1 MKKKLLV
8 SLLITAAAASVLAG
22 CSSGSGTSGTQA
34 PAGEEAA
41 TADSADAEETEA
53 EDEDTEDADGEDSQ
67 GSGRYLVWRINK
79 EPKLWDP
86 TNNSEFVSD
95 SIVKQLFEGL
105 TVSTSDGFKPG
116 MAESWDISDDGKTY
130 TFHLRQDAKWSDGDP
145 VTAKDFEYSW
155 RRICDPDFA
164 SEALQAITDY
174 VVGGQEYFDGT
185 GSYDD
190 IKATA
195 LDDYTFEVVLKN
207 VTPYFP
213 QLVANDVYLPVKKD
227 VVEAAGEGW
236 EKKPET
242 CVSNGP
248 FMLEEFQV
256 GSHFLFKKNP
266 NYYDAEAVKLAG
278 VKAVIIVDDNTAYQ
292 AYQAGEIDVMDGLP
306 SEQIPQ
312 IVAEDPNVIV
322 GADTG
327 ARFLNFNVDKAPTDN
342 IHVRRA
348 ITYAIDRKQIVEQV
362 LKDGSVPASGF
373 IAPTCQK
380 TDGGSFRIMESD
392 GYPAEEYSINPRQAN
407 VEAAKKELEEAGYP
421 DGKDFPALE
430 ITYANN
436 DRDKKTCEAIQQMLE
451 DNLGITVTLRAE
463 ESSVFTSTKNKGDYQ
478 VATGGWTNSPYDAS
492 GLIKLFYSQNGNN
505 TPQWRWKEY
514 TGAPHDTT
522 LNPGSKAF
530 DEAFDKALASQGADR
545 DNAWVE
551 AEQALMEDLPVTA
564 LYYPSYTA
572 VVNEDLVEDV
582 ELTASNTFMFKE
594 ASVIE

>member
-1 MKKKLLV
+1 MKKRMLV
-8 SLLITAAAASVLAG
+8 SLLLATAAAATLSACG
-22 CSSGSGTSGTQA
+22 SGSKPAETQA
-34 PAGEEAA
+34 TTNQGGGDI
-41 TADSADAEETEA
+41 TSAVEEETEA
-53 EDEDTEDADGEDSQ
+53 EAEEEASA
-67 GSGRYLVWRINK
+67 GSDRYLVWRLNK

-86 TNNSEFVSD
+86 TNNSESISD
-95 SIVKQLFEGL
+95 AIVKQLFEGL

-116 MAESWDISDDGKTY
+116 IAESWDVSEDGKTY
-130 TFHLRQDAKWSDGDP
+130 TFHLRDDAKWSDGDP

-155 RRICDPDFA
+155 RRICDPDYA

-195 LDDYTFEVVLKN
+195 IDDYTFEVVLKN

-213 QLVANDVYLPVKKD
+213 QLVANDVYLPIKKD

-248 FMLEEFQV
+248 FMLEEYQV

-266 NYYDAEAVKLAG
+266 NYYDADSVKLAG
-278 VKAVIIVDDNTAYQ
+278 IKAVIITDDNTAYQ
-292 AYQAGEIDVMDGLP
+292 AYQAGEIDVMDNLP

-322 GADTG
+322 SADTG
-327 ARFLNFNVDKAPTDN
+327 AQFMNFNVDKAPTDN
-342 IHVRRA
+342 VHVRKA
-348 ITYAIDRKQIVEQV
+348 IAYAIDRKQIVEQV

-380 TDGGSFRIMESD
+380 TDGGSFRTMESD
-392 GYPAEEYSINPRQAN
+392 GYPAEEYGINPRQAN
-407 VEAAKKELEEAGYP
+407 VEAAKQELAEAGYP

-436 DRDKKTCEAIQQMLE
+436 DRNKKTCEAIQQMLE

-478 VATGGWTNSPYDAS
+478 MATGGWTNSPYDAS

-505 TPQWRWKEY
+505 TPQWRWKPY

-522 LNPGSKAF
+522 LNPGSEAF
-530 DEAFDKALASQGADR
+530 DIAFDKALASQGADR
-545 DNAWVE
+545 DNAWIE
-551 AEQALMEDLPVTA
+551 AEQALMADMPVTP

-582 ELTASNTFMFKE
+582 ELTASNTFMFKS

>member
-1 MKKKLLV
+1 MKKRMLV
-8 SLLITAAAASVLAG
+8 SLLLATAAAATLSACG
-22 CSSGSGTSGTQA
+22 SGSKPAETQA
-34 PAGEEAA
+34 TTNQGGGGITSAA
-41 TADSADAEETEA
+41 EEETEA
-53 EDEDTEDADGEDSQ
+53 EAEEEASA
-67 GSGRYLVWRINK
+67 GSDRYLVWRLNK

-86 TNNSEFVSD
+86 TNNSESISD
-95 SIVKQLFEGL
+95 AIVKQLFEGL

-116 MAESWDISDDGKTY
+116 IAESWDVSEDGKTY
-130 TFHLRQDAKWSDGDP
+130 TFHLRDDAKWSDGDP

-155 RRICDPDFA
+155 RRICDPDYA

-195 LDDYTFEVVLKN
+195 IDDYTFEVVLKN

-213 QLVANDVYLPVKKD
+213 QLVANDVYLPIKKD

-248 FMLEEFQV
+248 FMLEEYQV

-266 NYYDAEAVKLAG
+266 NYYDADSVKLAG
-278 VKAVIIVDDNTAYQ
+278 IKAVIITDDNTAYQ
-292 AYQAGEIDVMDGLP
+292 AYQAGEIDVMDNLP

-322 GADTG
+322 SADTG
-327 ARFLNFNVDKAPTDN
+327 AQFMNFNVDKAPTDN
-342 IHVRRA
+342 VHVRKA
-348 ITYAIDRKQIVEQV
+348 IAYAIDRKQIVEQV

-380 TDGGSFRIMESD
+380 TDGGSFRTMESD
-392 GYPAEEYSINPRQAN
+392 GYPAEEYGINPRQAN
-407 VEAAKKELEEAGYP
+407 VEAAKQELAEAGYP

-436 DRDKKTCEAIQQMLE
+436 DRNKKTCEAIQQMLE

-478 VATGGWTNSPYDAS
+478 MATGGWTNSPYDAS

-505 TPQWRWKEY
+505 TPQWRWKPY

-522 LNPGSKAF
+522 LNPGSEAF
-530 DEAFDKALASQGADR
+530 DIAFDKALASQGADR
-545 DNAWVE
+545 DNAWIE
-551 AEQALMEDLPVTA
+551 AEQALMADMPVTP

-582 ELTASNTFMFKE
+582 ELTASNTFMFKS

>member
-1 MKKKLLV
+1 MKKRMLV
-8 SLLITAAAASVLAG
+8 SLLLATAAAATLSACG
-22 CSSGSGTSGTQA
+22 SGSKPAETQA
-34 PAGEEAA
+34 TTNQGGRDITSAA
-41 TADSADAEETEA
+41 EEETEA
-53 EDEDTEDADGEDSQ
+53 EAEEEASA
-67 GSGRYLVWRINK
+67 GSDRYLVWRLNK

-86 TNNSEFVSD
+86 TNNSESISD
-95 SIVKQLFEGL
+95 AIVKQLFEGL

-116 MAESWDISDDGKTY
+116 IAESWDVSEDGKTY
-130 TFHLRQDAKWSDGDP
+130 TFHLRDDAKWSDGDP

-155 RRICDPDFA
+155 RRICDPDYA

-195 LDDYTFEVVLKN
+195 IDDYTFEVVLKN

-213 QLVANDVYLPVKKD
+213 QLVANDVYLPIKKD

-248 FMLEEFQV
+248 FMLEEYQV

-266 NYYDAEAVKLAG
+266 NYYDADSVKLAG
-278 VKAVIIVDDNTAYQ
+278 VKAVIITDDNTAYQ
-292 AYQAGEIDVMDGLP
+292 AYQAGEIDVMDNLP

-322 GADTG
+322 SADTG
-327 ARFLNFNVDKAPTDN
+327 AQFMNFNVDKAPTDN
-342 IHVRRA
+342 VHVRKA
-348 ITYAIDRKQIVEQV
+348 IAYAIDRKQIVEQV

-380 TDGGSFRIMESD
+380 TDGGSFRTMESD
-392 GYPAEEYSINPRQAN
+392 GYPAEEYGINPRQAN
-407 VEAAKKELEEAGYP
+407 VEAAKQELAEAGYP

-436 DRDKKTCEAIQQMLE
+436 DRNKKTCEAIQQMLE

-478 VATGGWTNSPYDAS
+478 MATGGWTNSPYDAS

-505 TPQWRWKEY
+505 TPQWRWKPY

-522 LNPGSKAF
+522 LNPGNEAF
-530 DEAFDKALASQGADR
+530 DIAFDKALASQGADR
-545 DNAWVE
+545 DNAWIE
-551 AEQALMEDLPVTA
+551 AEQALMADMPVTP

-582 ELTASNTFMFKE
+582 ELTASNTFMFKS

>member
-1 MKKKLLV
+1 MKKRMLV
-8 SLLITAAAASVLAG
+8 SLLLATAAAATLSACG
-22 CSSGSGTSGTQA
+22 SGSKPAETQA
-34 PAGEEAA
+34 TTNQGGGGITSAA
-41 TADSADAEETEA
+41 EEETEA
-53 EDEDTEDADGEDSQ
+53 EAEEEASA
-67 GSGRYLVWRINK
+67 GSDRYLVWRLNK

-86 TNNSEFVSD
+86 TNNSESISD
-95 SIVKQLFEGL
+95 AIVKQLFEGL

-116 MAESWDISDDGKTY
+116 IAESWDVSEDGKTY
-130 TFHLRQDAKWSDGDP
+130 TFHLRDDAKWSDGDP

-155 RRICDPDFA
+155 RRICDPDYA

-195 LDDYTFEVVLKN
+195 IDDYTFEVVLKN

-213 QLVANDVYLPVKKD
+213 QLVANDVYLPIKKD

-248 FMLEEFQV
+248 FMLEEYQV

-266 NYYDAEAVKLAG
+266 NYYDADSVKLAG
-278 VKAVIIVDDNTAYQ
+278 VKAVIITDDNTAYQ
-292 AYQAGEIDVMDGLP
+292 AYQAGEIDVMDNLP

-322 GADTG
+322 SADTG
-327 ARFLNFNVDKAPTDN
+327 AQFMNFNVDKAPTDN
-342 IHVRRA
+342 VHVRKA
-348 ITYAIDRKQIVEQV
+348 IAYAIDRKQIVEQV

-380 TDGGSFRIMESD
+380 TDGGSFRTMESD
-392 GYPAEEYSINPRQAN
+392 GYPAEEYGINPRQAN
-407 VEAAKKELEEAGYP
+407 VEAAKQELAEAGYP

-436 DRDKKTCEAIQQMLE
+436 DRNKKTCEAIQQMLE

-478 VATGGWTNSPYDAS
+478 MATGGWTNSPYDAS

-505 TPQWRWKEY
+505 TPQWRWKPY

-522 LNPGSKAF
+522 LNPGNEAF
-530 DEAFDKALASQGADR
+530 DIAFDKALASQGADR
-545 DNAWVE
+545 DNAWIE
-551 AEQALMEDLPVTA
+551 AEQALMADMPVTP

-582 ELTASNTFMFKE
+582 ELTASNTFMFKS

>member
-1 MKKKLLV
+1 MKKRMLV
-8 SLLITAAAASVLAG
+8 SLLLATAAAAMLSACG
-22 CSSGSGTSGTQA
+22 SGSKPAETQA
-34 PAGEEAA
+34 TTNQGGGDITSAA
-41 TADSADAEETEA
+41 EEETEA
-53 EDEDTEDADGEDSQ
+53 EAEEEASA
-67 GSGRYLVWRINK
+67 GSDRYLVWRLNK

-86 TNNSEFVSD
+86 TNNSESISD
-95 SIVKQLFEGL
+95 AIVKQLFEGL

-116 MAESWDISDDGKTY
+116 IAESWDVSEDGKTY
-130 TFHLRQDAKWSDGDP
+130 TFHLRDDAKWSDGDP

-155 RRICDPDFA
+155 RRICDPDYA

-195 LDDYTFEVVLKN
+195 IDDYTFEVVLKN

-213 QLVANDVYLPVKKD
+213 QLVANDVYLPIKKD

-248 FMLEEFQV
+248 FMLEEYQV

-266 NYYDAEAVKLAG
+266 NYYDADSVKLAG
-278 VKAVIIVDDNTAYQ
+278 IKAVIITDDNTAYQ
-292 AYQAGEIDVMDGLP
+292 AYQAGEIDVMDNLP

-322 GADTG
+322 SADTG
-327 ARFLNFNVDKAPTDN
+327 AQFMNFNVDKAPTDN
-342 IHVRRA
+342 VHVRKA
-348 ITYAIDRKQIVEQV
+348 IAYAIDRKQIVEQV

-380 TDGGSFRIMESD
+380 TDGGSFRTMESD
-392 GYPAEEYSINPRQAN
+392 GYPAEEYGINPRQAN
-407 VEAAKKELEEAGYP
+407 VEAAKQELAEAGYP

-436 DRDKKTCEAIQQMLE
+436 DRNKKTCEAIQQMLE

-478 VATGGWTNSPYDAS
+478 MATGGWTNSPYDAS

-505 TPQWRWKEY
+505 TPQWRWKPY

-522 LNPGSKAF
+522 LNPGSEAF
-530 DEAFDKALASQGADR
+530 DIAFDKALASQGADR
-545 DNAWVE
+545 DNAWIE
-551 AEQALMEDLPVTA
+551 AEQALMADMPVTP

-582 ELTASNTFMFKE
+582 ELTASNTFMFKS

>member
-1 MKKKLLV
+1 MKKRMLV
-8 SLLITAAAASVLAG
+8 SLLLATAAAATLSACG
-22 CSSGSGTSGTQA
+22 SGSKPAETQA
-34 PAGEEAA
+34 TTNQGGGDITSAA
-41 TADSADAEETEA
+41 EEETEA
-53 EDEDTEDADGEDSQ
+53 EAEEEASA
-67 GSGRYLVWRINK
+67 GSDRYLVWRLNK

-86 TNNSEFVSD
+86 TNNSESISD
-95 SIVKQLFEGL
+95 AIVKQLFEGL
-105 TVSTSDGFKPG
+105 TVSTSDGFNPG
-116 MAESWDISDDGKTY
+116 IAESWDVSEDGKTY
-130 TFHLRQDAKWSDGDP
+130 TFHLRDDAKWSDGDP

-155 RRICDPDFA
+155 RRICDPDYA

-195 LDDYTFEVVLKN
+195 IDDYTFEVVLKN

-213 QLVANDVYLPVKKD
+213 QLVANDVYLPIKKD

-248 FMLEEFQV
+248 FMLEEYQV

-266 NYYDAEAVKLAG
+266 NYYDADSVKLAG
-278 VKAVIIVDDNTAYQ
+278 IKAVIITDDNTAYQ
-292 AYQAGEIDVMDGLP
+292 AYQAGEIDVMDNLP

-322 GADTG
+322 SADTG
-327 ARFLNFNVDKAPTDN
+327 AQFMNFNVDKAPTDN
-342 IHVRRA
+342 VHVRKA
-348 ITYAIDRKQIVEQV
+348 IAYAIDRKQIVEQV

-380 TDGGSFRIMESD
+380 TDGGSFRTMESD
-392 GYPAEEYSINPRQAN
+392 GYPAEEYGINPRQAN
-407 VEAAKKELEEAGYP
+407 VEAAKQELAEAGYP

-436 DRDKKTCEAIQQMLE
+436 DRNKKTCEAIQQMLE

-478 VATGGWTNSPYDAS
+478 MATGGWTNSPYDAS

-505 TPQWRWKEY
+505 TPQWRWKPY

-522 LNPGSKAF
+522 LNPGSEAF
-530 DEAFDKALASQGADR
+530 DIAFDKALASQGADR
-545 DNAWVE
+545 DNAWIE
-551 AEQALMEDLPVTA
+551 AEQALMADMPVTP

-582 ELTASNTFMFKE
+582 ELTASNTFMFKS

>member
-1 MKKKLLV
+1 MKKRMLV
-8 SLLITAAAASVLAG
+8 SLLLATAAAATLSACG
-22 CSSGSGTSGTQA
+22 SGSKPAETQA
-34 PAGEEAA
+34 TTNQGGGAITSAA
-41 TADSADAEETEA
+41 EEETEA
-53 EDEDTEDADGEDSQ
+53 EAEEEASA
-67 GSGRYLVWRINK
+67 GSDRYLVWRLNK

-86 TNNSEFVSD
+86 TNNSESISD
-95 SIVKQLFEGL
+95 AIVKQLFEGL

-116 MAESWDISDDGKTY
+116 IAESWDVSEDGKTY
-130 TFHLRQDAKWSDGDP
+130 TFHLRDDAKWSDGDP

-155 RRICDPDFA
+155 RRICDPDYA

-195 LDDYTFEVVLKN
+195 IDDYTFEVVLKN

-213 QLVANDVYLPVKKD
+213 QLVANDVYLPIKKD

-248 FMLEEFQV
+248 FMLEEYQV

-266 NYYDAEAVKLAG
+266 NYYDADSVKLAG
-278 VKAVIIVDDNTAYQ
+278 VKAVIITDDNTAYQ
-292 AYQAGEIDVMDGLP
+292 AYQAGEIDVMDNLP

-322 GADTG
+322 SADTG
-327 ARFLNFNVDKAPTDN
+327 AQFMNFNVDKAPTDN
-342 IHVRRA
+342 VHVRKA
-348 ITYAIDRKQIVEQV
+348 IAYAIDRKQIVEQV

-380 TDGGSFRIMESD
+380 TDGGSFRTMESD
-392 GYPAEEYSINPRQAN
+392 GYPAEEYGINPRQAN
-407 VEAAKKELEEAGYP
+407 VEAAKQELAEAGYP

-436 DRDKKTCEAIQQMLE
+436 DRNKKTCEAIQQMLE

-478 VATGGWTNSPYDAS
+478 MATGGWTNSPYDAS

-505 TPQWRWKEY
+505 TPQWRWKPY

-522 LNPGSKAF
+522 LNPGNEAF
-530 DEAFDKALASQGADR
+530 DIAFDKALASQGADR
-545 DNAWVE
+545 DNAWIE
-551 AEQALMEDLPVTA
+551 AEQALMADMPVTP

-582 ELTASNTFMFKE
+582 ELTASNTFMFKS

>member
-22 CSSGSGTSGTQA
+22 YSSGSGTSGTQA

-86 TNNSEFVSD
+86 TNNSESVSD

-248 FMLEEFQV
+248 FILEEFQV

>member
-1 MKKKLLV
+1 MKKRMLV
-8 SLLITAAAASVLAG
+8 SLLLATAAAATLSACG
-22 CSSGSGTSGTQA
+22 SGSKPAETQA
-34 PAGEEAA
+34 TTNQGGGDITSAA
-41 TADSADAEETEA
+41 EEETEA
-53 EDEDTEDADGEDSQ
+53 EAEEEASA
-67 GSGRYLVWRINK
+67 GSDRYLVWRLNK

-86 TNNSEFVSD
+86 TNNSESISD
-95 SIVKQLFEGL
+95 AIVKQLFEGL

-116 MAESWDISDDGKTY
+116 IAESWDVSEDGKTY
-130 TFHLRQDAKWSDGDP
+130 TFHLRDDAKWSDGDP

-155 RRICDPDFA
+155 RRICDPNFA

-195 LDDYTFEVVLKN
+195 IDDYTFEVVLKN

-213 QLVANDVYLPVKKD
+213 QLVANDVYLPIKKD

-248 FMLEEFQV
+248 FMLEEYQV

-266 NYYDAEAVKLAG
+266 NYYDADSVKLAG
-278 VKAVIIVDDNTAYQ
+278 IRAVIITDDNTAYQ
-292 AYQAGEIDVMDGLP
+292 AYQAGEIDVMDNLP

-322 GADTG
+322 SADTG
-327 ARFLNFNVDKAPTDN
+327 AQFMNFNVDKAPTDN
-342 IHVRRA
+342 VHVRKA
-348 ITYAIDRKQIVEQV
+348 IAYAIDRKQIVEQV

-380 TDGGSFRIMESD
+380 TDGGSFRTMESD
-392 GYPAEEYSINPRQAN
+392 GYPAEEYGINPRQAN
-407 VEAAKKELEEAGYP
+407 VEAAKQELAEAGYP

-436 DRDKKTCEAIQQMLE
+436 DRNKKTCEAIQQMLE

-478 VATGGWTNSPYDAS
+478 MATGGWTNSPYDAS

-505 TPQWRWKEY
+505 TPQWRWKPY

-522 LNPGSKAF
+522 LNPGSEAF
-530 DEAFDKALASQGADR
+530 DIAFDKALASQGADR
-545 DNAWVE
+545 DNAWIE
-551 AEQALMEDLPVTA
+551 AEQALMADMPVTP

-582 ELTASNTFMFKE
+582 ELTASNTFMFKS

>member
-1 MKKKLLV
+1 MKKRMLV
-8 SLLITAAAASVLAG
+8 SLLLATAAAATLSACG
-22 CSSGSGTSGTQA
+22 SGSKPAETQA
-34 PAGEEAA
+34 TTNQGGGDITSAA
-41 TADSADAEETEA
+41 EEETEA
-53 EDEDTEDADGEDSQ
+53 EAEEEAST
-67 GSGRYLVWRINK
+67 GSDRYLVWRLNK

-86 TNNSEFVSD
+86 TNNSESISD
-95 SIVKQLFEGL
+95 AIVKQLFEGL

-116 MAESWDISDDGKTY
+116 IAESWDVSEDGKTY
-130 TFHLRQDAKWSDGDP
+130 TFHLRDDAKWSDGDP

-155 RRICDPDFA
+155 RRICDPDYA

-195 LDDYTFEVVLKN
+195 IDDYTFEVVLKN

-213 QLVANDVYLPVKKD
+213 QLVANDVYLPIKKD

-248 FMLEEFQV
+248 FMLEEYQV

-266 NYYDAEAVKLAG
+266 NYYDADSVKLAG
-278 VKAVIIVDDNTAYQ
+278 IKAVIITDDNTAYQ
-292 AYQAGEIDVMDGLP
+292 AYQAGEIDVMDNLP

-322 GADTG
+322 SADTG
-327 ARFLNFNVDKAPTDN
+327 AQFMNFNVDKAPTDN
-342 IHVRRA
+342 VHVRKA
-348 ITYAIDRKQIVEQV
+348 IAYAIDRKQIVEQV

-380 TDGGSFRIMESD
+380 TDGGSFRTMESD
-392 GYPAEEYSINPRQAN
+392 GYPAEEYGINPRQAN
-407 VEAAKKELEEAGYP
+407 VEAAKQELAEAGYP

-436 DRDKKTCEAIQQMLE
+436 DRNKKTCEAIQQMLE

-478 VATGGWTNSPYDAS
+478 MATGGWTNSPYDAS

-505 TPQWRWKEY
+505 TPQWRWKPY

-522 LNPGSKAF
+522 LNPGSEAF
-530 DEAFDKALASQGADR
+530 DIAFDKALASQGADR
-545 DNAWVE
+545 DNAWIE
-551 AEQALMEDLPVTA
+551 AEQALMADMPVTP

-582 ELTASNTFMFKE
+582 ELTASNTFMFKS

>member
-1 MKKKLLV
+1 M
-8 SLLITAAAASVLAG
+8 
-22 CSSGSGTSGTQA
+22 
-34 PAGEEAA
+34 
-41 TADSADAEETEA
+41 
-53 EDEDTEDADGEDSQ
+53 
-67 GSGRYLVWRINK
+67 
-79 EPKLWDP
+79 
-86 TNNSEFVSD
+86 
-95 SIVKQLFEGL
+95 KQLFEGL

-116 MAESWDISDDGKTY
+116 IAESWDVSEDGKTY
-130 TFHLRQDAKWSDGDP
+130 TFHLRDDAKWSDGDP

-155 RRICDPDFA
+155 RRICDPDYA

-195 LDDYTFEVVLKN
+195 IDDYTFEVVLKN

-213 QLVANDVYLPVKKD
+213 QLVANDVYLPIKKD

-248 FMLEEFQV
+248 FMLEEYQG

-266 NYYDAEAVKLAG
+266 NYYDADSVKLAG
-278 VKAVIIVDDNTAYQ
+278 VKAVIITDDNTAYQ
-292 AYQAGEIDVMDGLP
+292 AYQAGEIDVMDNLP

-322 GADTG
+322 SADTG
-327 ARFLNFNVDKAPTDN
+327 AQFMNFNVDKAPTDN
-342 IHVRRA
+342 VHVRKA
-348 ITYAIDRKQIVEQV
+348 IAYAIDRKQIVEQV

-380 TDGGSFRIMESD
+380 TDGGSFRTMESD
-392 GYPAEEYSINPRQAN
+392 GYPAEEYGINPRQAN
-407 VEAAKKELEEAGYP
+407 VEAAKQELAEAGYP

-436 DRDKKTCEAIQQMLE
+436 DRNKKTCEAIQQMLE

-478 VATGGWTNSPYDAS
+478 MATGGWTNSPYDAS

-505 TPQWRWKEY
+505 TPQWRWKPY

-522 LNPGSKAF
+522 LNPGNEAF
-530 DEAFDKALASQGADR
+530 DIAFDKALASQGADR
-545 DNAWVE
+545 DNAWIE
-551 AEQALMEDLPVTA
+551 AEQALMADMPVTP

-582 ELTASNTFMFKE
+582 ELTASNTFMFKS

>member
-86 TNNSEFVSD
+86 TNNSESVSD

-248 FMLEEFQV
+248 FILEEFQV

>member
-1 MKKKLLV
+1 MPLRPRRRL
-8 SLLITAAAASVLAG
+8 
-22 CSSGSGTSGTQA
+22 A
-34 PAGEEAA
+34 PAVPVPSRPRPRPPRIRGGDITSAA
-41 TADSADAEETEA
+41 EEETEA
-53 EDEDTEDADGEDSQ
+53 EAEEEASA
-67 GSGRYLVWRINK
+67 GSDRYLVWRLNK

-86 TNNSEFVSD
+86 TNNSESISD
-95 SIVKQLFEGL
+95 AIVKQLFEGL

-116 MAESWDISDDGKTY
+116 IAESWDVSEDGKTY
-130 TFHLRQDAKWSDGDP
+130 TFHLRDDAKWSDGDP

-155 RRICDPDFA
+155 RRICDPDYA

-195 LDDYTFEVVLKN
+195 IDDYTFEVVLKN

-213 QLVANDVYLPVKKD
+213 QLVANDVYLPIKKD

-248 FMLEEFQV
+248 FMLEEYQV

-266 NYYDAEAVKLAG
+266 NYYDADSVKLAG
-278 VKAVIIVDDNTAYQ
+278 IKAVIITDDNTAYQ
-292 AYQAGEIDVMDGLP
+292 AYQAGEIDVMDNLP

-322 GADTG
+322 SADTG
-327 ARFLNFNVDKAPTDN
+327 AQFMNFNVDKAPTDN
-342 IHVRRA
+342 VHVRKA
-348 ITYAIDRKQIVEQV
+348 IAYAIDRKQIVEQV

-380 TDGGSFRIMESD
+380 TDGGSFRTMESD
-392 GYPAEEYSINPRQAN
+392 GYPAEEYGINPRQAN
-407 VEAAKKELEEAGYP
+407 VEAAKQELAEAGYP

-436 DRDKKTCEAIQQMLE
+436 DRNKKTCEAIQQMLE

-478 VATGGWTNSPYDAS
+478 MATGGWTNSPYDAS

-505 TPQWRWKEY
+505 TPQWRWKPY

-522 LNPGSKAF
+522 LNPGSEAF
-530 DEAFDKALASQGADR
+530 DIAFDKALASQGADR
-545 DNAWVE
+545 DNAWIE
-551 AEQALMEDLPVTA
+551 AEQALMADMPVTP

-582 ELTASNTFMFKE
+582 ELTASNTFMFKS

>member
-1 MKKKLLV
+1 MKKRMLV
-8 SLLITAAAASVLAG
+8 SLLLATAAAATLSACG
-22 CSSGSGTSGTQA
+22 SGSKPAETQA
-34 PAGEEAA
+34 TTNQGGGEITSAA
-41 TADSADAEETEA
+41 EEETEA
-53 EDEDTEDADGEDSQ
+53 EAEEEASA
-67 GSGRYLVWRINK
+67 GSDRYLVWRLNK

-86 TNNSEFVSD
+86 TNNSESISD
-95 SIVKQLFEGL
+95 AIVKQLFEGL

-116 MAESWDISDDGKTY
+116 IAESWDVSEDGKTY
-130 TFHLRQDAKWSDGDP
+130 TFHLRDDAKWSDGDP

-155 RRICDPDFA
+155 RRICDPDYA

-195 LDDYTFEVVLKN
+195 IDDYTFEVVLKN

-213 QLVANDVYLPVKKD
+213 QLVANDVYLPIKKD

-248 FMLEEFQV
+248 FMLEEYQV

-266 NYYDAEAVKLAG
+266 NYYDADSVKLAG
-278 VKAVIIVDDNTAYQ
+278 VKAVIITDDNTAYQ
-292 AYQAGEIDVMDGLP
+292 AYQAGEIDVMDNLP

-322 GADTG
+322 SADTG
-327 ARFLNFNVDKAPTDN
+327 AQFMNFNVDKAPTDN
-342 IHVRRA
+342 VHVRKA
-348 ITYAIDRKQIVEQV
+348 IAYAIDRKQIVEQV

-380 TDGGSFRIMESD
+380 TDGGSFRTMESD
-392 GYPAEEYSINPRQAN
+392 GYPAEEYGINPRQAN
-407 VEAAKKELEEAGYP
+407 VEAAKQELAEAGYP

-436 DRDKKTCEAIQQMLE
+436 DRNKKTCEAIQQMLE

-478 VATGGWTNSPYDAS
+478 MATGGWTNSPYDAS

-505 TPQWRWKEY
+505 TPQWRWKPY

-522 LNPGSKAF
+522 LNPGNEAF
-530 DEAFDKALASQGADR
+530 DIAFDKALASQGADR
-545 DNAWVE
+545 DNAWIE
-551 AEQALMEDLPVTA
+551 AEQALMADMPVTP

-582 ELTASNTFMFKE
+582 ELTASNTFMFKS

>member
-1 MKKKLLV
+1 MKKRMLV
-8 SLLITAAAASVLAG
+8 SLLLATAAAATLSACG
-22 CSSGSGTSGTQA
+22 SGSKPAETQA
-34 PAGEEAA
+34 TTNQGGGDITSAA
-41 TADSADAEETEA
+41 EEETEA
-53 EDEDTEDADGEDSQ
+53 EAEEEASA
-67 GSGRYLVWRINK
+67 GSDRYLVWRLNK

-86 TNNSEFVSD
+86 TNNSESISD
-95 SIVKQLFEGL
+95 AIVKQLFEGL

-116 MAESWDISDDGKTY
+116 IAESWDVSEDGKTY
-130 TFHLRQDAKWSDGDP
+130 TFHLRDDAKWSDGNP

-155 RRICDPDFA
+155 RRICDPDYA

-195 LDDYTFEVVLKN
+195 IDDYTFEVVLKN

-213 QLVANDVYLPVKKD
+213 QLVANDVYLPIKKD

-248 FMLEEFQV
+248 FMLEEYQV

-266 NYYDAEAVKLAG
+266 NYYDADSVKLAG
-278 VKAVIIVDDNTAYQ
+278 IKAVIITDDNTAYQ
-292 AYQAGEIDVMDGLP
+292 AYQAGEIDVMDNLP

-322 GADTG
+322 SADTG
-327 ARFLNFNVDKAPTDN
+327 AQFMNFNVDKAPTDN
-342 IHVRRA
+342 VHVRKA
-348 ITYAIDRKQIVEQV
+348 IAYAIDRKQIVEQV

-380 TDGGSFRIMESD
+380 TDGGSFRTMESD
-392 GYPAEEYSINPRQAN
+392 GYPAEEYGINPRQAN
-407 VEAAKKELEEAGYP
+407 VEAAKQELAEAGYP

-436 DRDKKTCEAIQQMLE
+436 DRNKKTCEAIQQMLE

-478 VATGGWTNSPYDAS
+478 MATGGWTNSPYDAS

-505 TPQWRWKEY
+505 TPQWRWKPY

-522 LNPGSKAF
+522 LNPGSEAF
-530 DEAFDKALASQGADR
+530 DIAFDKALASQGADR
-545 DNAWVE
+545 DNAWIE
-551 AEQALMEDLPVTA
+551 AEQALMADMPVTP

-582 ELTASNTFMFKE
+582 ELTASNTFMFKS

>member
-1 MKKKLLV
+1 MKKRMLV
-8 SLLITAAAASVLAG
+8 SLLLATAAAATLSACG
-22 CSSGSGTSGTQA
+22 SGSKPAETQA
-34 PAGEEAA
+34 TTNQGGGDITSAA
-41 TADSADAEETEA
+41 EEETEA
-53 EDEDTEDADGEDSQ
+53 EAEEEASA
-67 GSGRYLVWRINK
+67 GSDRYLVWRLNK

-86 TNNSEFVSD
+86 TNNSESISD
-95 SIVKQLFEGL
+95 AIVKQLFEGL

-116 MAESWDISDDGKTY
+116 IAESWDVSEDGKTY
-130 TFHLRQDAKWSDGDP
+130 TFHLRDDAKWSDGDP

-155 RRICDPDFA
+155 RRICDPDYA

-195 LDDYTFEVVLKN
+195 IDDYTFEVVLKN

-213 QLVANDVYLPVKKD
+213 QLVANDVYLPIKKD

-248 FMLEEFQV
+248 FMLEEYQV

-266 NYYDAEAVKLAG
+266 NYYDADSVKLAG
-278 VKAVIIVDDNTAYQ
+278 IKAVIITDDNTAYQ
-292 AYQAGEIDVMDGLP
+292 AYQAGEIDVMDNLP

-312 IVAEDPNVIV
+312 IVAEDPKVIV
-322 GADTG
+322 SADTG
-327 ARFLNFNVDKAPTDN
+327 AQFMNFNVDKAPTDN
-342 IHVRRA
+342 VHVRKA
-348 ITYAIDRKQIVEQV
+348 IAYAIDRKQIVEQV

-380 TDGGSFRIMESD
+380 TDGGSFRTMESD
-392 GYPAEEYSINPRQAN
+392 GYPAEEYGINPRQAN
-407 VEAAKKELEEAGYP
+407 VEAAKQELAEAGYP

-436 DRDKKTCEAIQQMLE
+436 DRNKKTCEAIQQMLE

-478 VATGGWTNSPYDAS
+478 MATGGWTNSPYDAS

-505 TPQWRWKEY
+505 TPQWRWKPY

-522 LNPGSKAF
+522 LNPGSEAF
-530 DEAFDKALASQGADR
+530 DIAFDKALASQGADR
-545 DNAWVE
+545 DNAWIE
-551 AEQALMEDLPVTA
+551 AEQALMADMPVTP

-582 ELTASNTFMFKE
+582 ELTASNTFMFKS

>member
-1 MKKKLLV
+1 MKKRMLV
-8 SLLITAAAASVLAG
+8 SLLLATAAAATLSACG
-22 CSSGSGTSGTQA
+22 SGSKPAETQA
-34 PAGEEAA
+34 TTNQGGGDITSAA
-41 TADSADAEETEA
+41 EEETEA
-53 EDEDTEDADGEDSQ
+53 EAEEEASA
-67 GSGRYLVWRINK
+67 GSDRYLVWRLNK

-86 TNNSEFVSD
+86 TNNSESISD
-95 SIVKQLFEGL
+95 AIVKQLFEGL

-116 MAESWDISDDGKTY
+116 IAESWDVSEDGKTY
-130 TFHLRQDAKWSDGDP
+130 TFHLRDGAKWSDGDP

-155 RRICDPDFA
+155 RRICDPDYA

-195 LDDYTFEVVLKN
+195 IDDYTFEVVLKN

-213 QLVANDVYLPVKKD
+213 QLVANDVYLPIKKD

-248 FMLEEFQV
+248 FMLEEYQV

-266 NYYDAEAVKLAG
+266 NYYDADSVKLAG
-278 VKAVIIVDDNTAYQ
+278 VKAVIITDDNTAYQ
-292 AYQAGEIDVMDGLP
+292 AYQAGEIDVMDNLP

-322 GADTG
+322 SADTG
-327 ARFLNFNVDKAPTDN
+327 AQFMNFNVDKAPTDN
-342 IHVRRA
+342 VHVRKA
-348 ITYAIDRKQIVEQV
+348 IAYAIDRKQIVEQV

-380 TDGGSFRIMESD
+380 TDGGSFRTMESD
-392 GYPAEEYSINPRQAN
+392 GYPAEEYGINPRQAN
-407 VEAAKKELEEAGYP
+407 VEAAKQELAEAGYP

-436 DRDKKTCEAIQQMLE
+436 DRNKKTCEAIQQMLE

-478 VATGGWTNSPYDAS
+478 MATGGWTNSPYDAS

-505 TPQWRWKEY
+505 TPQWRWKPY

-522 LNPGSKAF
+522 LNPGNEAF
-530 DEAFDKALASQGADR
+530 DIAFDKALASQGADR
-545 DNAWVE
+545 DNAWIE
-551 AEQALMEDLPVTA
+551 AEQALMADMPVTP

-582 ELTASNTFMFKE
+582 ELTASNTFMFKS

>member
-1 MKKKLLV
+1 MKKRMLV
-8 SLLITAAAASVLAG
+8 SLLLATAAAATLSACG
-22 CSSGSGTSGTQA
+22 SGSKPAETQA
-34 PAGEEAA
+34 TTNQGGGDITSAA
-41 TADSADAEETEA
+41 EEETEA
-53 EDEDTEDADGEDSQ
+53 EAEEEASA
-67 GSGRYLVWRINK
+67 GSDRYLVWRLNK

-86 TNNSEFVSD
+86 TNNSESISD
-95 SIVKQLFEGL
+95 AIVKQLFEGL

-116 MAESWDISDDGKTY
+116 IAESWDVSEDGKTY
-130 TFHLRQDAKWSDGDP
+130 TFHLRDDAKWSDGDP

-155 RRICDPDFA
+155 RRICDPDYA

-195 LDDYTFEVVLKN
+195 IDDYTFEVVLKN

-213 QLVANDVYLPVKKD
+213 QLVANDVYLPIKKD

-248 FMLEEFQV
+248 FMLEEYQV

-266 NYYDAEAVKLAG
+266 NYYDADSVKLAG
-278 VKAVIIVDDNTAYQ
+278 IKAVIITDDNTAYQ
-292 AYQAGEIDVMDGLP
+292 AYQAGEIDVMDNLP

-322 GADTG
+322 SADTG
-327 ARFLNFNVDKAPTDN
+327 AQFMNFNVDKAPTDN
-342 IHVRRA
+342 VHVRKA
-348 ITYAIDRKQIVEQV
+348 IAYAIDRKQIVEQV

-380 TDGGSFRIMESD
+380 TDGGSFRTMESD
-392 GYPAEEYSINPRQAN
+392 GYPAEEYGINPRQAN
-407 VEAAKKELEEAGYP
+407 VEAAKQELAEAGYP

-436 DRDKKTCEAIQQMLE
+436 DRNKKTCEAIQQMLE

-478 VATGGWTNSPYDAS
+478 MATGGWTNSPYDAS

-505 TPQWRWKEY
+505 TPQWRWKPY

-522 LNPGSKAF
+522 LNPGNEAF
-530 DEAFDKALASQGADR
+530 DIAFDKALASQGADR
-545 DNAWVE
+545 DNAWIE
-551 AEQALMEDLPVTA
+551 AEQALMADMPVTP

-582 ELTASNTFMFKE
+582 ELTASNTFMFKS

>member
-1 MKKKLLV
+1 MKKRMLV
-8 SLLITAAAASVLAG
+8 SLLLATAAAAPLSACG
-22 CSSGSGTSGTQA
+22 PGSKPAETPATTNQGGGDITS
-34 PAGEEAA
+34 AA
-41 TADSADAEETEA
+41 EEETEA
-53 EDEDTEDADGEDSQ
+53 EAEEEASA
-67 GSGRYLVWRINK
+67 GSDRYLVWRLNK

-86 TNNSEFVSD
+86 TNNSESISD
-95 SIVKQLFEGL
+95 AIVKQLFEGL

-116 MAESWDISDDGKTY
+116 IAESWDVSEDGKTY
-130 TFHLRQDAKWSDGDP
+130 TFHLRDDAKWSDGDP

-155 RRICDPDFA
+155 RRICDPDYA

-195 LDDYTFEVVLKN
+195 IDDYTFEVVLKN

-213 QLVANDVYLPVKKD
+213 QLVANDVYLPIKKD

-248 FMLEEFQV
+248 FMLEEYQV

-266 NYYDAEAVKLAG
+266 NYYDADSVKLAG
-278 VKAVIIVDDNTAYQ
+278 VKAVIITDDNTAYQ
-292 AYQAGEIDVMDGLP
+292 AYQAGEIDVMDNLP

-322 GADTG
+322 SADTG
-327 ARFLNFNVDKAPTDN
+327 AQFMNFNVDKAPTDN
-342 IHVRRA
+342 VHVRKA
-348 ITYAIDRKQIVEQV
+348 IAYAIDRKQIVEQV

-380 TDGGSFRIMESD
+380 TDGGSFRTMESD
-392 GYPAEEYSINPRQAN
+392 GYPAEEYGINPRQAN
-407 VEAAKKELEEAGYP
+407 VEAAKQELAEAGYP

-436 DRDKKTCEAIQQMLE
+436 DRNKKTCEAIQQMLE

-478 VATGGWTNSPYDAS
+478 MATGGWTNSPYDAS

-505 TPQWRWKEY
+505 TPQWRWKPY

-522 LNPGSKAF
+522 LNPGNEAF
-530 DEAFDKALASQGADR
+530 DIAFDKALASQGADR
-545 DNAWVE
+545 DNAWIE
-551 AEQALMEDLPVTA
+551 AEQALMADMPVTP

-582 ELTASNTFMFKE
+582 ELTASNTFMFKS

>member
-1 MKKKLLV
+1 MKKRMLV
-8 SLLITAAAASVLAG
+8 SLLLATAAAATLSACG
-22 CSSGSGTSGTQA
+22 SGSKPAETQA
-34 PAGEEAA
+34 TTNQGGGDITSAA
-41 TADSADAEETEA
+41 EEETEA
-53 EDEDTEDADGEDSQ
+53 EAEEEASA
-67 GSGRYLVWRINK
+67 GSDRYLVWRLNK

-86 TNNSEFVSD
+86 TNNSESISD
-95 SIVKQLFEGL
+95 AIVKQLFEGL

-116 MAESWDISDDGKTY
+116 IAESWDVSEDGKTY
-130 TFHLRQDAKWSDGDP
+130 TFHLRDDAKWSDGDP

-155 RRICDPDFA
+155 RRICDPDYA

-195 LDDYTFEVVLKN
+195 IDDYTFEVALKN

-213 QLVANDVYLPVKKD
+213 QLVANDVYLPIKKD

-248 FMLEEFQV
+248 FMLEEYQV

-266 NYYDAEAVKLAG
+266 NYYDADSVKLAG
-278 VKAVIIVDDNTAYQ
+278 IKAVIITDDNTAYQ
-292 AYQAGEIDVMDGLP
+292 AYQAGEIDVMDNLP

-322 GADTG
+322 SADTG
-327 ARFLNFNVDKAPTDN
+327 AQFMNFNVDKAPTDN
-342 IHVRRA
+342 VHVRKA
-348 ITYAIDRKQIVEQV
+348 IAYAIDRKQIVEQV

-380 TDGGSFRIMESD
+380 TDGGSFRTMESD
-392 GYPAEEYSINPRQAN
+392 GYPAEEYGINPRQAN
-407 VEAAKKELEEAGYP
+407 VEAAKQELAEAGYP

-436 DRDKKTCEAIQQMLE
+436 DRNKKTCEAIQQMLE

-478 VATGGWTNSPYDAS
+478 MATGGWTNSPYDAS

-505 TPQWRWKEY
+505 TPQWRWKPY

-522 LNPGSKAF
+522 LNPGSEAF
-530 DEAFDKALASQGADR
+530 DIAFDKALASQGADR
-545 DNAWVE
+545 DNAWIE
-551 AEQALMEDLPVTA
+551 AEQALMADMPVTP

-582 ELTASNTFMFKE
+582 ELTASNTFMFKS

>member
-1 MKKKLLV
+1 MKKRMLV
-8 SLLITAAAASVLAG
+8 SLLLATAAAATLSACG
-22 CSSGSGTSGTQA
+22 SGSKPAETQA
-34 PAGEEAA
+34 TTNQGGGDITSAA
-41 TADSADAEETEA
+41 EEETEA
-53 EDEDTEDADGEDSQ
+53 EAEEEASA
-67 GSGRYLVWRINK
+67 GSDRYLVWRLNK

-86 TNNSEFVSD
+86 TNNSESISD
-95 SIVKQLFEGL
+95 AIVKQLFEGL

-116 MAESWDISDDGKTY
+116 IAESWDVSEDGKTY
-130 TFHLRQDAKWSDGDP
+130 TFHLRDDAKWSDGDP

-155 RRICDPDFA
+155 RRICDPDYA

-195 LDDYTFEVVLKN
+195 IDDYTFEVVLKN

-213 QLVANDVYLPVKKD
+213 QLVANDVYLPIKKD

-248 FMLEEFQV
+248 FMLEEYQV

-266 NYYDAEAVKLAG
+266 NYYDADSVKLAG
-278 VKAVIIVDDNTAYQ
+278 IKAVIITDDNTAYQ
-292 AYQAGEIDVMDGLP
+292 AYQAGEIDVMDNLP

-322 GADTG
+322 SADTG
-327 ARFLNFNVDKAPTDN
+327 AQFMNFNVDKAPTDN
-342 IHVRRA
+342 VHVRKA
-348 ITYAIDRKQIVEQV
+348 IAYAIDRKQIVEQV

-380 TDGGSFRIMESD
+380 TDGGSFRTMESD
-392 GYPAEEYSINPRQAN
+392 GYPAEEYGINPRQAN
-407 VEAAKKELEEAGYP
+407 VEAAKQELAEAGYP

-436 DRDKKTCEAIQQMLE
+436 DRNKKTCEAIQQMLE

-478 VATGGWTNSPYDAS
+478 MATGGWTNSPYDAS

-505 TPQWRWKEY
+505 TPQWRWKPY

-522 LNPGSKAF
+522 LNPGNEAF
-530 DEAFDKALASQGADR
+530 DIAFDKALASQCADR
-545 DNAWVE
+545 DNAWIE
-551 AEQALMEDLPVTA
+551 AEQALMADMPVTP

-582 ELTASNTFMFKE
+582 ELTASNTFMFKS

>member
-1 MKKKLLV
+1 MKKRMLV
-8 SLLITAAAASVLAG
+8 SLLLATAAAATLSACG
-22 CSSGSGTSGTQA
+22 SGSKPAETQA
-34 PAGEEAA
+34 TTKQGGGDITSAA
-41 TADSADAEETEA
+41 EEETEA
-53 EDEDTEDADGEDSQ
+53 EAEEEASA
-67 GSGRYLVWRINK
+67 GSDRYLVWRLNK

-86 TNNSEFVSD
+86 TNNSESISD
-95 SIVKQLFEGL
+95 AIVKQLFEGL

-116 MAESWDISDDGKTY
+116 IAESWDVSEDGKTY
-130 TFHLRQDAKWSDGDP
+130 TFHLRDDAKWSDGDP

-155 RRICDPDFA
+155 RRICDPDYA

-195 LDDYTFEVVLKN
+195 IDDYTFEVVLKN

-213 QLVANDVYLPVKKD
+213 QLVANDVYLPIKKD

-248 FMLEEFQV
+248 FMLEEYQV

-266 NYYDAEAVKLAG
+266 NYYDADSVKLAG
-278 VKAVIIVDDNTAYQ
+278 VKAVIITDDNTAYQ
-292 AYQAGEIDVMDGLP
+292 AYQAGEIDVMDNLP

-322 GADTG
+322 SADTG
-327 ARFLNFNVDKAPTDN
+327 AQFMNFNVDKAPTDN
-342 IHVRRA
+342 VHVRKA
-348 ITYAIDRKQIVEQV
+348 IAYAIDRKQIVEQV

-380 TDGGSFRIMESD
+380 TDGGSFRTMESD
-392 GYPAEEYSINPRQAN
+392 GYPAEEYGINPRQAN
-407 VEAAKKELEEAGYP
+407 VEAAKQELAEAGYP

-436 DRDKKTCEAIQQMLE
+436 DRNKKTCEAIQQMLE

-478 VATGGWTNSPYDAS
+478 MATGGWTNSPYDAS

-505 TPQWRWKEY
+505 TPQWRWKPY

-522 LNPGSKAF
+522 LNPGNEAF
-530 DEAFDKALASQGADR
+530 DIAFDKALASQGADR
-545 DNAWVE
+545 DNAWIE
-551 AEQALMEDLPVTA
+551 AEQALMADMPVTP

-582 ELTASNTFMFKE
+582 ELTASNTFMFKS

>member
-1 MKKKLLV
+1 MKKRMLV
-8 SLLITAAAASVLAG
+8 SLLLATAAAATLSACG
-22 CSSGSGTSGTQA
+22 SGSKPAETQA
-34 PAGEEAA
+34 TTNQGGGDITSAAEEEA
-41 TADSADAEETEA
+41 SA
-53 EDEDTEDADGEDSQ
+53 
-67 GSGRYLVWRINK
+67 GSDRYLVWRLNK

-86 TNNSEFVSD
+86 TNNSESISD
-95 SIVKQLFEGL
+95 AIVKQLFEGL

-116 MAESWDISDDGKTY
+116 IAESWDVSEDGKTY
-130 TFHLRQDAKWSDGDP
+130 TFHLRDDAKWSDGDP

-155 RRICDPDFA
+155 RRICDPDYA

-195 LDDYTFEVVLKN
+195 IDDYTFEVVLKN

-213 QLVANDVYLPVKKD
+213 QLVANDVYLPIKKD

-248 FMLEEFQV
+248 FMLEEYQV

-266 NYYDAEAVKLAG
+266 NYYDADSVKLAG
-278 VKAVIIVDDNTAYQ
+278 IKAVIITDDNTAYQ
-292 AYQAGEIDVMDGLP
+292 AYQAGEIDVMDNLP

-322 GADTG
+322 SADTG
-327 ARFLNFNVDKAPTDN
+327 AQFMNFNVDKAPTDN
-342 IHVRRA
+342 VHVRKA
-348 ITYAIDRKQIVEQV
+348 IAYAIDRKQIVEQV

-380 TDGGSFRIMESD
+380 TDGGSFRTMESD
-392 GYPAEEYSINPRQAN
+392 GYPAEEYGINPRQAN
-407 VEAAKKELEEAGYP
+407 VEAAKQELAEAGYP

-436 DRDKKTCEAIQQMLE
+436 DRNKKTCEAIQQMLE

-478 VATGGWTNSPYDAS
+478 MATGGWTNSPYDAS

-505 TPQWRWKEY
+505 TPQWRWKPY

-522 LNPGSKAF
+522 LNPGSEAF
-530 DEAFDKALASQGADR
+530 DIAFDKALASQGADR
-545 DNAWVE
+545 DNAWIE
-551 AEQALMEDLPVTA
+551 AEQALMADMPVTP

-582 ELTASNTFMFKE
+582 ELTASNTFMFKS

>member
-1 MKKKLLV
+1 MPLRPRRRL
-8 SLLITAAAASVLAG
+8 
-22 CSSGSGTSGTQA
+22 A
-34 PAGEEAA
+34 PAVPVPSRPRPRPPRIRGGDITSAA
-41 TADSADAEETEA
+41 EEETEA
-53 EDEDTEDADGEDSQ
+53 EAEEEASA
-67 GSGRYLVWRINK
+67 GSDRYLVWRLNK

-86 TNNSEFVSD
+86 TNNSESISD
-95 SIVKQLFEGL
+95 AIVKQLFEGL

-116 MAESWDISDDGKTY
+116 IAESWDVSEDGKTY
-130 TFHLRQDAKWSDGDP
+130 TFHLRDDAKWSDGDP

-155 RRICDPDFA
+155 RRICDPDYA

-195 LDDYTFEVVLKN
+195 IDDYTFEVVLKN

-213 QLVANDVYLPVKKD
+213 QLVANDVYLPIKKD

-248 FMLEEFQV
+248 FMLEEYQV

-266 NYYDAEAVKLAG
+266 NYYDADSVKLAG
-278 VKAVIIVDDNTAYQ
+278 VKAVIITDDNTAYQ
-292 AYQAGEIDVMDGLP
+292 AYQAGEIDVMDNLP

-322 GADTG
+322 SADTG
-327 ARFLNFNVDKAPTDN
+327 AQFMNFNVDKAPTDN
-342 IHVRRA
+342 VHVRKA
-348 ITYAIDRKQIVEQV
+348 IAYAIDRKQIVEQV

-380 TDGGSFRIMESD
+380 TDGGSFRTMESD
-392 GYPAEEYSINPRQAN
+392 GYPAEEYGINPRQAN
-407 VEAAKKELEEAGYP
+407 VEAAKQELAEAGYP

-436 DRDKKTCEAIQQMLE
+436 DRNKKTCEAIQQMLE

-478 VATGGWTNSPYDAS
+478 MATGGWTNSPYDAS

-505 TPQWRWKEY
+505 TPQWRWKPY

-522 LNPGSKAF
+522 LNPGNEAF
-530 DEAFDKALASQGADR
+530 DIAFDKALASQGADR
-545 DNAWVE
+545 DNAWIE
-551 AEQALMEDLPVTA
+551 AEQALMADMPVTP

-582 ELTASNTFMFKE
+582 ELTASNTFMFKS

>member
-1 MKKKLLV
+1 MPLRPRRRL
-8 SLLITAAAASVLAG
+8 
-22 CSSGSGTSGTQA
+22 A
-34 PAGEEAA
+34 PAVPVPSRPRPRPPRIRGGGGDITSAA
-41 TADSADAEETEA
+41 EEETEA
-53 EDEDTEDADGEDSQ
+53 EAEEEASA
-67 GSGRYLVWRINK
+67 GSDRYLVWRLNK

-86 TNNSEFVSD
+86 TNNSESISD
-95 SIVKQLFEGL
+95 AIVKQLFEGL

-116 MAESWDISDDGKTY
+116 IAESWDVSEDGKTY
-130 TFHLRQDAKWSDGDP
+130 TFHLRDDAKWSDGDP

-155 RRICDPDFA
+155 RRICDPDYA

-195 LDDYTFEVVLKN
+195 IDDYTFEVVLKN

-213 QLVANDVYLPVKKD
+213 QLVANDVYLPIKKD

-248 FMLEEFQV
+248 FMLEEYQV

-266 NYYDAEAVKLAG
+266 NYYDADSVKLAG
-278 VKAVIIVDDNTAYQ
+278 VKAVIITDDNTAYQ
-292 AYQAGEIDVMDGLP
+292 AYQAGEIDVMDNLP

-322 GADTG
+322 SADTG
-327 ARFLNFNVDKAPTDN
+327 AQFMNFNVDKAPTDN
-342 IHVRRA
+342 VHVRKA
-348 ITYAIDRKQIVEQV
+348 IAYAIDRKQIVEQV

-380 TDGGSFRIMESD
+380 TDGGSFRTMESD
-392 GYPAEEYSINPRQAN
+392 GYPAEEYGINPRQAN
-407 VEAAKKELEEAGYP
+407 VEAAKQELAEAGYP

-436 DRDKKTCEAIQQMLE
+436 DRNKKTCEAIQQMLE

-478 VATGGWTNSPYDAS
+478 MATGGWTNSPYDAS

-505 TPQWRWKEY
+505 TPQWRWKPY

-522 LNPGSKAF
+522 LNPGNEAF
-530 DEAFDKALASQGADR
+530 DIAFDKALASQGADR
-545 DNAWVE
+545 DNAWIE
-551 AEQALMEDLPVTA
+551 AEQALMADMPVTP

-582 ELTASNTFMFKE
+582 ELTASNTFMFKS